1 MSEQPKKIG
10 RPSVKSPEIAKEFCR
25 RIAAGRS
32 VKSVCSD
39 EDMPSDYTIWRWLYE
54 DEDFSSLY
62 TRAIQARAISH
73 AERIDELAE
82 MVTRGEIP
90 PDVGRVAIDA
100 KKWTA
105 SRLLPRLYG
114 DKQQVEAT
122 VTHTHTLHLEAL
134 KELANKARGNEIGY
148 KQTQVI
154 DLVATP
160 TFHGEMSPSN
170 PVLIGDAS
178 DVNSSHVNGS
188 DMNSLDINRVD
199 PPGSPLPPGAGAGA
213 APPLSKNKKTRRKK
227 DA

>member
-1 MSEQPKKIG
+1 MSEEPKKIG

-160 TFHGEMSPSN
+160 TFHGEMSPSD
-170 PVLIGDAS
+170 PPALEVVPEPIGAS
-178 DVNSSHVNGS
+178 
-188 DMNSLDINRVD
+188 D